1 MSRVGVR
8 KILEKL
14 NKKGECHNM
23 DMFINSSIL
32 LSAYGKKQYFEVDK
46 DIKEEGLVLYLIS
59 NGCPVA
65 TIMEKNIES
74 ITVLVTDGE
83 RK

>member
-1 MSRVGVR
+1 
-8 KILEKL
+8 
-14 NKKGECHNM
+14 M